1 MEGFQKK
8 MFEIGLSLRVRF
20 FIFEKLESIF
30 LKFMGIR
37 FLKAFTPGTRN
48 RSVSDFNEVKPN
60 KPEKSLISKNHRSK
74 GRNNNGII
82 TCRHRGG
89 GHKRLY
95 REIDFRRDK
104 IGMAG
109 KVVSIEYDPNRN
121 ARIAL
126 VRYEDGEKRYML
138 QPRGLRAGDVVI
150 SDLYAPILVGNA
162 LPLRNIPLGSQV
174 HNVEF
179 QPGSG
184 GQLARAA
191 GSSVEILAKEGNFVT
206 LRLPSKEIRLV
217 SKNCWAT
224 IGQVGNH
231 EAFLLTIGK
240 AGRNRWLGKRPTVR
254 GSVMNPVDHPHGG
267 GEGRCPIGRTRP
279 VTPWGRPALGQ
290 LTRKPKKYS
299 STLILGKRK

>member
-1 MEGFQKK
+1 
-8 MFEIGLSLRVRF
+8 
-20 FIFEKLESIF
+20 
-30 LKFMGIR
+30 MGIR
-37 FLKAFTPGTRN
+37 FLKPFTAATRN
-48 RSVSDFNEVKPN
+48 RSVSDFSEITQQ
-60 KPEKSLISKNHRSK
+60 KPEKSLILKNHRSK
-74 GRNNNGII
+74 GRNNRGVI

-89 GHKRLY
+89 GHKRLL
-95 REIDFRRDK
+95 REVDFRRDK
-104 IGMAG
+104 IGMPA
-109 KVVSIEYDPNRN
+109 KVTTVEYDPNRN

-126 VRYEDGEKRYML
+126 VRYEDGEKRYIL
-138 QPRGLRAGDVVI
+138 QPRGLQVGDVI
-150 SDLYAPILVGNA
+150 LSDLQAPILVGNA
-162 LPLRNIPLGSQV
+162 LPLRNIPLGAQV

-184 GQLARAA
+184 GQLARSA

-224 IGQVGNH
+224 VGQVGNH
-231 EAFLLTIGK
+231 EAYILTIGK

-267 GEGRCPIGRTRP
+267 GEGRCPIGRSRP

-299 STLILGKRK
+299 STLILQKRK

>member
-1 MEGFQKK
+1 
-8 MFEIGLSLRVRF
+8 
-20 FIFEKLESIF
+20 
-30 LKFMGIR
+30 MGIR
-37 FLKAFTPGTRN
+37 FLKAFTPSSRN
-48 RSVSDFNEVKPN
+48 RSVSDFTEITQT
-60 KPEKSLISKNHRSK
+60 KPEKSLTSSKHRSK
-74 GRNNNGII
+74 GRNNRGII
-82 TCRHRGG
+82 TCRHKGG

-104 IGMAG
+104 IGMPA
-109 KVVSIEYDPNRN
+109 KVTSIEYDPNRN
-121 ARIAL
+121 SRIAL
-126 VRYEDGEKRYML
+126 VRYQDGEKRYIL
-138 QPRGLRAGDVVI
+138 QARGLQVGDTIV
-150 SDLYAPILVGNA
+150 SDLQAPILVGNA
-162 LPLRNIPLGSQV
+162 LPLRNIPLGAQI

-184 GQLARAA
+184 GQFARAA

-231 EAFLLTIGK
+231 EAYILTIGK

-267 GEGRCPIGRTRP
+267 GEGKCPIGRSRP

-299 STLILGKRK
+299 SKFILGKRK

>member
-1 MEGFQKK
+1 
-8 MFEIGLSLRVRF
+8 
-20 FIFEKLESIF
+20 
-30 LKFMGIR
+30 MGIR
-37 FLKAFTPGTRN
+37 FLKPFTPSTRN
-48 RSVSDFNEVKPN
+48 RSVSDFSEISQTR
-60 KPEKSLISKNHRSK
+60 PEKSLTSSVHRSK
-74 GRNNNGII
+74 GRNNRGVI

-104 IGMAG
+104 IGMSA
-109 KVVSIEYDPNRN
+109 KVMTVEYDPNRN

-126 VRYEDGEKRYML
+126 VRYEDGEKRYIL
-138 QPRGLRAGDVVI
+138 QPRGLQVGDTI
-150 SDLYAPILVGNA
+150 LSDLQAPILVGNA
-162 LPLRNIPLGSQV
+162 LPLRNIPLGAQV

-184 GQLARAA
+184 GQLARSG

-231 EAFLLTIGK
+231 EAYILTIGK

-267 GEGRCPIGRTRP
+267 GEGRCPIGRSRP

>member
-1 MEGFQKK
+1 
-8 MFEIGLSLRVRF
+8 
-20 FIFEKLESIF
+20 
-30 LKFMGIR
+30 MGIR
-37 FLKAFTPGTRN
+37 FLKAFTPSTRN
-48 RSVSDFNEVKPN
+48 RSVSDFSEITQT
-60 KPEKSLISKNHRSK
+60 KPEKSLTSTRHRSK
-74 GRNNNGII
+74 GRNNRGVI
-82 TCRHRGG
+82 TCRHKGG
-89 GHKRLY
+89 GHKRLF

-104 IGMAG
+104 IGMPA
-109 KVVSIEYDPNRN
+109 KVTSVEYDPNRN

-126 VRYEDGEKRYML
+126 VRYEDGEKRYVL
-138 QPRGLRAGDVVI
+138 QPRGLQVGDTII
-150 SDLYAPILVGNA
+150 SDLQAPILVGNA
-162 LPLRNIPLGSQV
+162 LPLRNIPLGAQI

-184 GQLARAA
+184 GQLARSA

-231 EAFLLTIGK
+231 EAYILTIGK

-267 GEGRCPIGRTRP
+267 GEGKCPIGRSRP
-279 VTPWGRPALGQ
+279 VTPWGKPALGH

-299 STLILGKRK
+299 SRLILGKRK

>member
-1 MEGFQKK
+1 
-8 MFEIGLSLRVRF
+8 
-20 FIFEKLESIF
+20 
-30 LKFMGIR
+30 MGIR
-37 FLKAFTPGTRN
+37 FLKAFTPSTRN
-48 RSVSDFNEVKPN
+48 RSVSDFSEITQT
-60 KPEKSLISKNHRSK
+60 KPEKSLTSNKHRSK
-74 GRNNNGII
+74 GRNNRGVI
-82 TCRHRGG
+82 TCRHKGG

-104 IGMAG
+104 IGMAA
-109 KVVSIEYDPNRN
+109 KVTSIEYDPNRN
-121 ARIAL
+121 SRIAL
-126 VRYEDGEKRYML
+126 VRYEDGEKRYIV
-138 QPRGLRAGDVVI
+138 QPRGLQVGDTI
-150 SDLYAPILVGNA
+150 LSDLQAPILVGNA
-162 LPLRNIPLGSQV
+162 LPLRNIPLGAQV

-184 GQLARAA
+184 GQLARSA

-231 EAFLLTIGK
+231 EAYILTIGK

-267 GEGRCPIGRTRP
+267 GEGRCPIGRARP
-279 VTPWGRPALGQ
+279 LTPWGRPALGQ

-299 STLILGKRK
+299 TNLILGKKK

>member
-1 MEGFQKK
+1 
-8 MFEIGLSLRVRF
+8 
-20 FIFEKLESIF
+20 
-30 LKFMGIR
+30 MGIR
-37 FLKAFTPGTRN
+37 FLQAFTPGTRN
-48 RSVSDFNEVKPN
+48 RSVSDFVEITSS
-60 KPEKSLISKNHRSK
+60 KPEKSLSFKIQSSS
-74 GRNNNGII
+74 GRNNRGII

-95 REIDFRRDK
+95 LQIDFRRDK
-104 IGMAG
+104 IGISA
-109 KVVSIEYDPNRN
+109 KVVTIEYDPNRN

-126 VRYEDGEKRYML
+126 LRYSDGEKRYIL
-138 QPRGLRAGDVVI
+138 QPRGLKVGDLVT
-150 SDLYAPILVGNA
+150 SDIQAPILAGNA
-162 LPLRNIPLGSQV
+162 MPLRNIPLGAEI

-184 GQLARAA
+184 GQLARSA
-191 GSSVEILAKEGNFVT
+191 GTLVEVLAKEGNFVT

-224 IGQVGNH
+224 IGQVGNL
-231 EAFLLTIGK
+231 EAYILTIGK

-267 GEGRCPIGRTRP
+267 GEGRAPIGRTRP
-279 VTPWGRPALGQ
+279 LTPWGRPALGQ

-299 STLILGKRK
+299 SSLILRRRK

>member
-1 MEGFQKK
+1 
-8 MFEIGLSLRVRF
+8 
-20 FIFEKLESIF
+20 
-30 LKFMGIR
+30 MGIR
-37 FLKAFTPGTRN
+37 FLKAFTPSTRN
-48 RSVSDFNEVKPN
+48 RSVSDFAELTAT
-60 KPEKSLISKNHRSK
+60 KPEKSLTSFSHRSK
-74 GRNNNGII
+74 GRNNRGLI

-95 REIDFRRDK
+95 RDIDFRRDK
-104 IGMAG
+104 IGMPA
-109 KVVSIEYDPNRN
+109 KVVNIEYDPNRN

-126 VRYEDGEKRYML
+126 VRYEDGEKRYIL
-138 QPRGLRAGDVVI
+138 QPRGLQSGDVVLA
-150 SDLYAPILVGNA
+150 DLQAPILVGNA
-162 LPLRNIPLGSQV
+162 LPLRNIPLGSQI

-184 GQLARAA
+184 GQLARSA

-231 EAFLLTIGK
+231 EAYILTIGK

-267 GEGRCPIGRTRP
+267 GEGRCPIGRSRP

-299 STLILGKRK
+299 STLILNKRK

>member
-1 MEGFQKK
+1 
-8 MFEIGLSLRVRF
+8 
-20 FIFEKLESIF
+20 
-30 LKFMGIR
+30 MGIR
-37 FLKAFTPGTRN
+37 FLNPFTASTRH
-48 RSVSDFNEVKPN
+48 RSVSDFTEITQQ
-60 KPEKSLISKNHRSK
+60 KPEKSLILKNHRSK
-74 GRNNNGII
+74 GRNNRGVI

-89 GHKRLY
+89 GHKRLL

-104 IGMAG
+104 IGLPA
-109 KVVSIEYDPNRN
+109 KVTNIEYDPNRN

-126 VRYEDGEKRYML
+126 VRYDDGEKRYIL
-138 QPRGLRAGDVVI
+138 QPRGLQIGDVI
-150 SDLYAPILVGNA
+150 LSDLQAPILVGNS
-162 LPLRNIPLGSQV
+162 LPLRNIPLGAQV

-184 GQLARAA
+184 GQLARSA

-224 IGQVGNH
+224 VGQVGNH
-231 EAFLLTIGK
+231 EAYILTIGK

-267 GEGRCPIGRTRP
+267 GEGRCPIGRSRP

-299 STLILGKRK
+299 STLILQKRK

>member
-1 MEGFQKK
+1 
-8 MFEIGLSLRVRF
+8 
-20 FIFEKLESIF
+20 
-30 LKFMGIR
+30 MGIR
-37 FLKAFTPGTRN
+37 FLQAYTPGTRN
-48 RSVSDFNEVKPN
+48 RSVSDFSELTDKSST
-60 KPEKSLISKNHRSK
+60 PEKKLTKSVHRSK
-74 GRNNNGII
+74 GRNNRGII

-104 IGMAG
+104 IGVPA
-109 KVVSIEYDPNRN
+109 KVVKIEYDPNRN

-126 VRYEDGEKRYML
+126 LRYEDGEKRYIIH
-138 QPRGLRAGDVVI
+138 PRGLNVGDI
-150 SDLYAPILVGNA
+150 IQSDLNAKILIGNS
-162 LPLRNIPLGSQV
+162 LPLRNIPLGAEV

-184 GQLARAA
+184 GQLARSA
-191 GSSVEILAKEGNFVT
+191 GAMVEILAKEGDFVT
-206 LRLPSKEIRLV
+206 IRLPSKEIRLV

-224 IGQVGNH
+224 VGQVGNI
-231 EAFLLTIGK
+231 EAYNLTLGK
-240 AGRNRWLGKRPTVR
+240 AGRTRWLGKRPTVR

-267 GEGRCPIGRTRP
+267 GEGRAPIGRSRP

-299 STLILGKRK
+299 NNLIVKKRKK